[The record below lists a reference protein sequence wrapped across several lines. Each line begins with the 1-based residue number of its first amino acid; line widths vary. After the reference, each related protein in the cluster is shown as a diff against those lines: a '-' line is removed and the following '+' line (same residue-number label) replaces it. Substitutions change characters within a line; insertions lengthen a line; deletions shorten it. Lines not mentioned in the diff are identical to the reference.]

1 MTNLLG
7 TRRMA
12 LTGFLGLA
20 GAVRPAGAAAGPEKL
35 REGIA
40 PMPPLTF
47 MDAEG
52 VAKSLEDFRGRS
64 LVVNL
69 WATWCPPCVAEMPA
83 LDRVQALLRDEGFSV
98 LPLSSDRGGAAQVRA
113 FYERIGVKNLPVL
126 LDPRGAAARMLGSRG
141 LPTTIIVN
149 RRGEE
154 VARLEGDAAWDRPDM
169 LAALRRLAPAGP
181 RAHGPEASNA

>member
-1 MTNLLG
+1 MTNLPG
-7 TRRMA
+7 TRRAA
-12 LTGFLGLA
+12 LAAFLGL
-20 GAVRPAGAAAGPEKL
+20 GAAWRPAWAAHGPEKL
-35 REGIA
+35 REGVV

-47 MDAEG
+47 NDADG
-52 VAKSLEDFRGRS
+52 VAKSLDDFRGRA
-64 LVVNL
+64 LVINL

-83 LDRVQALLRDEGFSV
+83 LDRIQAILRDEGFLV

-113 FYERIGVKNLPVL
+113 FYERTGVANLPVL
-126 LDPRGAAARMLGSRG
+126 LDPRGAAARALGARG

-154 VARLEGDAAWDRPDM
+154 AARLEGDAAWDSAPM

-181 RAHGPEASNA
+181 RA